1 MVQVNGANP
10 ANSTTSS
17 IEAVLA
23 ALKDVSFPGATP
35 EQTNR
40 NMRTLLEQIA
50 PLVMKGTIRTI
61 QGQVNDALA
70 MPVGEVDESREYGL
84 SLLFA
89 LQASWQYVH
98 WDSSRGP
105 IPADRQRMRDLYR
118 AMWDANNDG
127 YTPY

>member
-61 QGQVNDALA
+61 QWQVNDALA
-70 MPVGEVDESREYGL
+70 MPVGESREYGL

-98 WDSSRGP
+98 WDSSRGL

-127 YTPY
+127 STPY